1 MNENSTAAE
10 DFAAIVEIPEY
21 HDKLDTRSLF
31 DTEHDDA
38 DISPIDQFIENCK
51 PLNLLWLGKPEDAT
65 KLSPTIGILL
75 ILGYVSAVEGYMRAL
90 IRRLIVC
97 DPFSQKCCETYPV
110 SFGAVSHHQVDAL
123 PDALL
128 EETVFS
134 SKDGIIKALTKFV
147 DFTIK
152 PANPLISLLDQY
164 ESVCQLRHCCV
175 HRFGKLGVKN
185 AIALGGLKTHKACLE
200 KPIRLTQKEMSAI
213 AQLVYV
219 LVKSINKEVFRT
231 VMARSASGTLDGGI
245 TLGIGWTWDI
255 EQDRAVFAR
264 YYAVFA
270 SVSDARESPD
280 AMVLYERFRKTY
292 HLLEKTVAKK

>member
-1 MNENSTAAE
+1 MNANSSASE

-21 HDKLDTRSLF
+21 HDKLDTRALF
-31 DTEHDDA
+31 DTTHDDA

-51 PLNLLWLGKPEDAT
+51 PLNLLWAREQKNKAKLPPE
-65 KLSPTIGILL
+65 IGVLL
-75 ILGYVSAVEGYMRAL
+75 ILGYVSAVESYMRAL

-152 PANPLISLLDQY
+152 PPNPLIGLLDQY

-175 HRFGKLGVKN
+175 HRFGRLGTKN

-200 KPIRLTQKEMSAI
+200 KPIRLTQEEMSSI
-213 AQLVYV
+213 AQLIYV
-219 LVKSINKEVFRT
+219 LVKSINKEIFRA
-231 VMARSASGTLDGGI
+231 VMVRSASNTLDGG
-245 TLGIGWTWDI
+245 TSLGIGWTWDL

-270 SVSDARESPD
+270 SVSDAKPSPD
-280 AMVLYERFRKTY
+280 AAVLYDRFRKTY
-292 HLLEKTVAKK
+292 HMVEKTVAKK